1 MNECKNLISNCA
13 AFGLLLLCRKLRVR
27 SREQMGGAL
36 TTIWMAV
43 VRNISIVGS
52 ILRTLHTTTLA
63 PYHVDPAIIASCLS
77 PENRLLITDRLGSLK
92 RYELKGMERQA
103 AVLVPLCT
111 VFGVPSILFTK
122 RSSNL
127 KRHSGEVR
135 SASAECI

>member
-1 MNECKNLISNCA
+1 M
-13 AFGLLLLCRKLRVR
+13 LCRTSRVG
-27 SREQMGGAL
+27 SWKQMGGVIA
-36 TTIWMAV
+36 TIWMAV
-43 VRNISIVGS
+43 VRNIGTMGA

-63 PYHVDPAIIASCLS
+63 PYHVDPAVIASCLS

-135 SASAECI
+135 